1 MRNSNNAAYGW
12 LLMVLA
18 LPTALAF
25 ETDSSGWPADG
36 WPRKPVQERRR
47 GPIDPLEF
55 ARITATGNDSAP
67 RIAAE
72 RDTALIAAAAQ
83 NDLMGVETLLKNG
96 ANANA
101 RDALGHRPLLHAA
114 RLGAAEMARMLLE
127 EGADPNVK
135 GMGFTPLGLAA
146 LHGYP
151 QVADLLLKFDA
162 HLYLRSDNGLTPLMN
177 AALLNHVSVMQV
189 ILGYDKEV
197 DRINNAGRTALSYAA
212 EGGAEQAIELLLARG
227 ADVNAVDKKFN
238 TPLFWAALRERRGAI
253 RVLLRNGAETGAV
266 SLDLL

>member
-1 MRNSNNAAYGW
+1 MRNFKRIVACG
-12 LLMVLA
+12 LMALFVLPA
-18 LPTALAF
+18 ALAF
-25 ETDSSGWPADG
+25 ENDSTDWPS
-36 WPRKPVQERRR
+36 KPAPPRRR

-55 ARITATGNDSAP
+55 ARITATGNDSTP
-67 RIAAE
+67 RFAEERDAALISAAE
-72 RDTALIAAAAQ
+72 Q
-83 NDLMGVETLLKNG
+83 NDLLGVETLLKNG

-101 RDALGHRPLLHAA
+101 RDALGNRPLLHAA
-114 RLGAAEMARMLLE
+114 RLGAAEMVRLLLE

-151 QVADLLLKFDA
+151 QVAEWLLKSDA
-162 HLYLRSDNGLTPLMN
+162 YVYLRSDNGLTPLMN

-189 ILGYDKEV
+189 ILRHDTEI
-197 DRINNAGRTALSYAA
+197 DRVNNAGRTALSYAA

-238 TPLFWAALRERRGAI
+238 APLFWAALRERRGAI
-253 RVLLRNGAETGAV
+253 RLLLRHGAETGAV